1 MKIVITVSQYQK
13 IVFNLLDTLY
23 GPNISVKKDE
33 EIFEILSDHG
43 EEIFRVYTK
52 QGKSKGCKRDM
63 LVLSQT
69 IEEIERYLPPAV
81 LRKKLF
87 SRTILSYVL
96 IFLMKY
102 IIMMKLISKIDIGLT
117 LKKIKRQQLSKS
129 PYIRSGFYFL
139 YIYLIWT

>member
-33 EIFEILSDHG
+33 EIFEILSDPG

-52 QGKSKGCKRDM
+52 QGKSKGCKKDM

-87 SRTILSYVL
+87 SRTILSYVNEKTNL
-96 IFLMKY
+96 D
-102 IIMMKLISKIDIGLT
+102 IDCIDFPYEIYNNDET
-117 LKKIKRQQLSKS
+117 YFENRYRFNVKKNKK
-129 PYIRSGFYFL
+129 
-139 YIYLIWT
+139 TTTK